1 MRNNA
6 SRQLAETGHC
16 HCIGEAL
23 KVLRITNKEFHHTA
37 HDLQQNHNFRLD
49 NCCWATEHPSQTQRQ
64 QAPAVRRRGEMCSY
78 WTGMG
83 QSIPATWLGLRPP
96 EHVRSEAVKS
106 MIRVAARQGDWCIY
120 SAEMWMGAAECRH

>member
-1 MRNNA
+1 MRNA
-6 SRQLAETGHC
+6 SRQLVETGHC
-16 HCIGEAL
+16 HFICEAL

-78 WTGMG
+78 TGLC
-83 QSIPATWLGLRPP
+83 SYCS
-96 EHVRSEAVKS
+96 SEAVKS
-106 MIRVAARQGDWCIY
+106 MIRIHVAARQGDSCIY
-120 SAEMWMGAAECRH
+120 SAEMWMGAAECRQ